1 MNEEL
6 RENIISEIC
15 GMVKENPDLLKM
27 FEQMD
32 KLYKDVEKVKRELA
46 QIQHDARPNHLNILQ
61 DFTETMLFSLS
72 EIEAKRVLER
82 KVHEQ
87 TEIIKH
93 KESQIK
99 EAEAAFQQAAA
110 TRSKEIDGVQG
121 DMERKDELLK
131 EIKNGLAGFCS
142 LPKTQRWQIVLNEAS
157 IVSHL
162 KGVEQKIDSV
172 LGTK

>member
-15 GMVKENPDLLKM
+15 GMVKKNPELLKM

-32 KLYKDVEKVKRELA
+32 KLYKEVEILKRELA
-46 QIQHDARPNHLNILQ
+46 QIQHDAKPNHLNILQ
-61 DFTETMLFSLS
+61 DFAETMLFSLS
-72 EIEAKRVLER
+72 EIESKRVLER

-93 KESQIK
+93 KDSQIK

-121 DMERKDELLK
+121 EMERRDELLK
-131 EIKNGLAGFCS
+131 EIKDGLAGFCS
-142 LPKTQRWQIVLNEAS
+142 LPKNQRWQLILNEAS
-157 IVSHL
+157 IISHL
-162 KGVEQKIDSV
+162 KGVEQKINAV